1 MECQYR
7 RNFYVNF
14 PRSPIQYFLKANDV
28 VYRTVFIYGIQLLM
42 TNQSENRE
50 IYVSGT
56 ESKCQEENLMELEKR
71 MMEICCF
78 YDYDIICRND
88 EEIIITDVCNENVFK
103 YNSAEELVKD
113 WEDICRI
120 SNDDYILNGLEKP
133 FKWL

>member
-1 MECQYR
+1 
-7 RNFYVNF
+7 
-14 PRSPIQYFLKANDV
+14 
-28 VYRTVFIYGIQLLM
+28 
-42 TNQSENRE
+42 
-50 IYVSGT
+50 
-56 ESKCQEENLMELEKR
+56 MELEKR